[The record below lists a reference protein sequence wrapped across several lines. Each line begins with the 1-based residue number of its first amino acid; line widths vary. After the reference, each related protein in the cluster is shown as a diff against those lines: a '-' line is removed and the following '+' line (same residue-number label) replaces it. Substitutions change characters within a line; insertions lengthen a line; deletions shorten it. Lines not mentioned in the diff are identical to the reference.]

1 MHRKR
6 PVARVS
12 IPAFLV
18 IFHWAIAVVFVV
30 IEVDLIRDGMIV
42 QVTAILNKVQTVD
55 VHVMRLCCVRTSYTS
70 VIIFSGRQG

>member
-30 IEVDLIRDGMIV
+30 IEVDLIHDGMIV

-55 VHVMRLCCVRTSYTS
+55 VHVMHLCCVQTSYTS
-70 VIIFSGRQG
+70 VIVFSG